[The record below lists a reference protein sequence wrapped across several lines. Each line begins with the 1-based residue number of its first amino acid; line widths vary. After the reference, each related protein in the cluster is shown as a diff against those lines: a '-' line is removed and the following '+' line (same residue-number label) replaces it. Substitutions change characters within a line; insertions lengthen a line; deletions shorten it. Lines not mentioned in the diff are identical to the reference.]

1 MYTAAEAV
9 APMMSRRWFR
19 GLDTQCGKDDEDE
32 EDEDGPPPS
41 NLE

>member
-1 MYTAAEAV
+1 
-9 APMMSRRWFR
+9 MMSRRWFR
-19 GLDTQCGKDDEDE
+19 GLDTQCGKDDEDDEDE